1 MINCPICKKEIA
13 SDATTCP
20 HCGHPLKKIEH
31 LETLL
36 KREHASY
43 ILDILIMLLPLSL
56 IALMIINNY
65 LLILA
70 IPISLTTIIWGSLSL
85 KKRMKNNIIVKD
97 LIYLNKDTNEIKVYT
112 IDNREFTYP
121 INLISKIHKENLIT
135 QRVFITIKEINN
147 DHITYH
153 THKLDLGYAKSEEVK
168 SLAKKLKELNIT
180 LSVDE

>member
-1 MINCPICKKEIA
+1 
-13 SDATTCP
+13 
-20 HCGHPLKKIEH
+20 
-31 LETLL
+31 
-36 KREHASY
+36 
-43 ILDILIMLLPLSL
+43 
-56 IALMIINNY
+56 
-65 LLILA
+65 
-70 IPISLTTIIWGSLSL
+70 
-85 KKRMKNNIIVKD
+85 MKNNIIVKD

-153 THKLDLGYAKSEEVK
+153 TYKLDLGYAKTEEVK
-168 SLAKKLKELNIT
+168 SLAKKLKDLNIT